1 MCSPLLL
8 RNADETL
15 CARRFF
21 WSISPL
27 APAAMTEEMVRFALT
42 SPDEAREDYPL
53 TLNVYVCL
61 LIGTRSYCPSP
72 PDSA

>member
-1 MCSPLLL
+1 MK
-8 RNADETL
+8 L
-15 CARRFF
+15 CVRARRFF

-61 LIGTRSYCPSP
+61 LIGTRTSQGLSGP
-72 PDSA
+72 PNST